1 MKIENKA
8 VHSRQVPPIV
18 ISTEK
23 HLTHSNRQEPWQRHV
38 LCTLNT
44 TSQVMQIPPAKKNP
58 KYW

>member
-44 TSQVMQIPPAKKNP
+44 TVK
-58 KYW
+58 